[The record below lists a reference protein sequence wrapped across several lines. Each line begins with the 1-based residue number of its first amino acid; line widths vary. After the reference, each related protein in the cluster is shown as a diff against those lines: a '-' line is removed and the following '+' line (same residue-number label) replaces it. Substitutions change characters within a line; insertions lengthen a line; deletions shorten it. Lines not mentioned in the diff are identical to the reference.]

1 MENKKVK
8 RKVIRK
14 KKEELENIE
23 NRNVMMNMN
32 MNINMNI
39 SKKKRKIIKKKKEEI
54 ENESQ
59 NVEDEYLISNQITHF
74 NPYPEI
80 TSDNFDEEIYKKKE
94 FRDFEIKESE
104 IYDDSACTPG
114 EFSLSPFQSFVKN
127 YISIDTPYNGLL
139 IMYST
144 GVGKTCAAISIAEG
158 FKKQLKQ
165 LGKRILILTT
175 LRKNF
180 ENELF
185 NFAKEDRKKSSD
197 EVVQCTGQE
206 YELPKE
212 KRFLTMAAKKKEVE
226 KMIRSYYQILGYQK
240 FANYIMKMTNGW
252 DGSENKITPQILNF
266 IHEEFDNRVI
276 IIDEVHNIKT
286 DKKEDW
292 NKAIQPIL
300 ISIVKHAR
308 NTKIILMSA
317 TPMYNSPDEIIFIL
331 NLLLANDGREQVN
344 KNDLFLPDG
353 NLKPQAI
360 ALLSRLLKG
369 YVSYARGEKPLT
381 FPFRMYPKDA
391 VVPEMKYYMNG
402 KMIEPEKRLQFTKIV
417 LCEMDSV
424 QNQTYVK
431 FLKDKMKNMGV
442 ENEEKELIES
452 HTNNSNI
459 DEDNSNEEEVNHFIE
474 ENNTNE
480 SNENESN
487 TNENDRGKRK
497 KEKEKGKKKKKE
509 MDYGNNENEPKT
521 KSSVLNH
528 LTYISTIVYPKI
540 NHLISNSNDNHN
552 DSNSEEEEE
561 NKKGGYRRKKKK
573 DNTQSSENVEN
584 QSIEYELSDVG
595 SYGKEGINNDVDNGN
610 GGYYKVSK
618 VVDGLRTIQYK
629 YQKHA
634 VLGKGR
640 ERAPFADEK
649 YLHEY
654 SSKFSKALDEIKN
667 SQGTSFVYSTYVDD
681 GILPFALML
690 EQNGKIPSST

>member
-1 MENKKVK
+1 ME
-8 RKVIRK
+8 I
-14 KKEELENIE
+14 EE
-23 NRNVMMNMN
+23 V
-32 MNINMNI
+32 
-39 SKKKRKIIKKKKEEI
+39 KKKRRVIRRKKENNNNNMTESNRIEIPKKRKMIKKKKEEN
-54 ENESQ
+54 ENE
-59 NVEDEYLISNQITHF
+59 NNEYNISNKIKHF

-80 TSDNFDEEIYKKKE
+80 TSENFDEEIYKKKE

-127 YISIDTPYNGLL
+127 YISVDTPYNGLL

-252 DGSENKITPQILNF
+252 DGSESKITPQILHF

-360 ALLSRLLKG
+360 PLLSRLLKG

-381 FPFRMYPKDA
+381 FPFRMYPEDA
-391 VVPEMKYYMNG
+391 VVPQMKYYMNG
-402 KMIEPEKRLQFTKIV
+402 KIIEPEKRLQFTKIV
-417 LCEMDSV
+417 LCEMESV
-424 QNQTYVK
+424 QNRTYVQ
-431 FLKDKMKNMGV
+431 FLKDKMRNMGV
-442 ENEEKELIES
+442 ENEEKELVES

-459 DEDNSNEEEVNHFIE
+459 DEDNSNQEETTNHFIE
-474 ENNTNE
+474 NEEEENGE
-480 SNENESN
+480 E
-487 TNENDRGKRK
+487 
-497 KEKEKGKKKKKE
+497 KEGEEEKGKKKKKSRSIE
-509 MDYGNNENEPKT
+509 NQNQNEPKT

-540 NHLISNSNDNHN
+540 NHIISN
-552 DSNSEEEEE
+552 E
-561 NKKGGYRRKKKK
+561 N
-573 DNTQSSENVEN
+573 ENE
-584 QSIEYELSDVG
+584 
-595 SYGKEGINNDVDNGN
+595 
-610 GGYYKVSK
+610 
-618 VVDGLRTIQYK
+618 
-629 YQKHA
+629 
-634 VLGKGR
+634 
-640 ERAPFADEK
+640 
-649 YLHEY
+649 
-654 SSKFSKALDEIKN
+654 
-667 SQGTSFVYSTYVDD
+667 
-681 GILPFALML
+681 
-690 EQNGKIPSST
+690 